1 MRSNLTI
8 ARKKQTDVEYVLLPQ
23 LPVGQVLSVPGYVY
37 LSGVSAL
44 RDPTT
49 PELLNNSIIFNVR
62 PGEKYKIPTVS
73 KKNKHHYDPHRR
85 RPVVKDQRCSSLFT
99 PPSLL
104 SSLPCSLQ
112 GRLALSQNQWL

>member
-23 LPVGQVLSVPGYVY
+23 LPVGQVLSVPDYVY

-49 PELLNNSIIFNVR
+49 PELLNNSIILNVR
-62 PGEKYKIPTVS
+62 PGEKYKIPAVS
-73 KKNKHHYDPHRR
+73 KKTNIITIPIVDA
-85 RPVVKDQRCSSLFT
+85 Q
-99 PPSLL
+99 
-104 SSLPCSLQ
+104 
-112 GRLALSQNQWL
+112 